1 MEDRHELKSTIVPSQ
16 LPVKNWHA
24 VMKDPTLADAI
35 LDRMVHN
42 AYKIALTRESM
53 RKENK
58 PLPKYEILSV
68 IKTPA
73 SLMLR

>member
-1 MEDRHELKSTIVPSQ
+1 MEDRHELRSTIVPSQ

-35 LDRMVHN
+35 LNRMVHS
-42 AYKIALTRESM
+42 AYKTALTRESM
-53 RKENK
+53 RKEKK